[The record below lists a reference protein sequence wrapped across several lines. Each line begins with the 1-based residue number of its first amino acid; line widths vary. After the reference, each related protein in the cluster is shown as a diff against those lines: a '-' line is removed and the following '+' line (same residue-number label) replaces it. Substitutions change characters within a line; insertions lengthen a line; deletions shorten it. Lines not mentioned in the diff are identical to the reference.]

1 MNISKIAVNRPTTF
15 LIIFVL
21 IICVGIYASFD
32 LAIDLYPDI
41 NPPVLFVL
49 TNYSG
54 TGPEEIEKTI
64 TRPLESSLSNV
75 SNIKKIT
82 STSSEGTSQIVMEF
96 TWGTDMSEASN
107 EVRDKLEFVKGYL
120 PDDAESPMIFKFD
133 PSMIPIMYLAIKG
146 NREPEDLR
154 KIGEDIVQP
163 RLEQVDGVAMAGIS
177 GGRERVIRVEIP
189 QNRLEAYNL
198 SLTQVS
204 AMLIGQNVQ
213 VSAGSIE
220 EGNKNFLIRT
230 SGEYNSI
237 EQIKNTVIAYRGG
250 NYNIQ
255 GRTNNVVVRL
265 RDIANVYDGL
275 KDAEDLVYVNGLPSV
290 YITVQKQSGTNS
302 VKTAKNVYKRLVRLK
317 NEIPH
322 NVSIEVIYDSTKI
335 IKDSLSQV
343 ASTAIL
349 GAILAIIIL
358 FLFLRS
364 FKSVMIIALSI
375 PISIIITMLLMYFF
389 GFTLNVM
396 TLAGLAL
403 GVGMLVDNSIVILEN
418 IYRYRE
424 KGAKVTASS
433 IIGSQEMINAITAST
448 LTTICVFAPIAMF
461 KTQLGMYGEL
471 FSGLAFTV
479 VFSLASSLFVAMFLV
494 PVLSSKYLPLS
505 SHLERNLSG
514 FSKKFDEYMGN
525 LISRLEA
532 LYKKTLSIVLKK
544 RKYTIIIITAIFL
557 ITLLFSPIAGFQLI
571 PNSEDDN
578 VQLGIELPVGTKLEI
593 TKDITEQFEQIIK
606 NEIKGYKNIIIQ
618 AGERSFFGFLG
629 SVQTNKGMILITLND
644 KSSKRVETSSEIK
657 SKLRKHFNDFPSVIF
672 EFQNNQRLGQNASP
686 IDILV
691 KSNDLV
697 KARETAYKIRDMLK
711 DKVKEVTEPSV
722 DFKEGL
728 PQVEIFIDRDKA
740 YSLGL
745 TIDAIGR
752 EVRANID
759 GIVASKYREGAD
771 EYDILVILDPKDRD
785 AIPDLDRIFVVNNS
799 GDKIP
804 LSSIAHREKTTG
816 PININREN
824 QTRTIHVTGGLEKRI
839 SVDKKNKKV
848 KLNEVELKIR
858 NLINSEIPQENDLI
872 IDYSGDYAD
881 LLEYGLKLAIILL
894 ISIALVFGIMASQFE
909 SLLDPFIIFFT
920 IPLTLIGVI
929 WMYLIT
935 FEQFSILTMVGLI
948 VLAGVVVNNG
958 IVLVDYTNLLV
969 KRGYKIIDACI
980 EAGGNRLRPILM
992 TTLTTI
998 LGLLPMAFIKTEGST
1013 LSRAI
1018 AKTVVGGLTV
1028 STIFT
1033 LFLIPV
1039 IYSIFN
1045 QFSEKMQLKNQQ
1057 KRQEQLEIRR
1067 QKLTEKEKK

>member
-15 LIIFVL
+15 LIIFIL
-21 IICVGIYASFD
+21 IIGIGIYASLD
-32 LAIDLYPDI
+32 LSIDLYPDI
-41 NPPVLFVL
+41 NPPVLFVF
-49 TNYSG
+49 TNYQG

-75 SNIKKIT
+75 SNIKEIT
-82 STSSEGTSQIVMEF
+82 STSSEGASQILLEF

-107 EVRDKLEFVKGYL
+107 EVRDKLEYIKEYL

-133 PSMIPIMYLAIKG
+133 PSMFPIMYLGIKG

-154 KIGEDIVQP
+154 KIGEDIIQP
-163 RLEQVDGVAMAGIS
+163 RLEQVEGVAMAGIS

-198 SLTQVS
+198 TLTQIS

-213 VSAGSIE
+213 ISAGSIE

-230 SGEYNSI
+230 SGEYERI
-237 EQIKNTVIAYRGG
+237 EDIKNTVIAYRGG
-250 NYNIQ
+250 SYNEQ
-255 GRTNNVVVRL
+255 GKTNNIVVRL
-265 RDIANVYDGL
+265 RDVANVYDGL
-275 KDAEDLVYVNGLPSV
+275 KDAEDLIFVNGLPSV
-290 YITVQKQSGTNS
+290 FITVQKQSGTNS
-302 VKTAKNVYKRLVRLK
+302 VRTAKNVYKRMKRLK

-322 NVSIEVIYDSTKI
+322 NVSIEVIYDTTKI
-335 IKDSLSQV
+335 IKQSLSQV
-343 ASTAIL
+343 AFTAIF
-349 GAILAIIIL
+349 GAFLAIIIL

-364 FKSVMIIALSI
+364 FKSVLIIGLSI
-375 PISIIITMLLMYFF
+375 PISIVITMLLMYFF

-403 GVGMLVDNSIVILEN
+403 GIGMLVDNSIVILEN

-424 KGAKVTASS
+424 KGAKVTASA
-433 IIGSQEMINAITAST
+433 ILGSQEMINAIMAST

-494 PVLSSKYLPLS
+494 PVLSSKYFPLS
-505 SHLERNLSG
+505 SQLERNLTG
-514 FSKKFDEYMGN
+514 FPKRFDDYMNN
-525 LISRLEA
+525 LLNKLDD
-532 LYKKTLSIVLKK
+532 LYKKALSYVLKK
-544 RKYTIIIITAIFL
+544 RLYTILIIAAVLL
-557 ITLLFSPIAGFQLI
+557 ITLFMSGIAGFQLM
-571 PNSEDDN
+571 PDSDDDN
-578 VQLGIELPVGTKLEI
+578 VQLKLELPVGTKLEI
-593 TKDITEQFEQIIK
+593 TKSITDQFEQIIK
-606 NEIKGYKNIIIQ
+606 EEIKGYKNILIQ

-629 SVQTNKGMILITLND
+629 SVQSHKGTIFITLED
-644 KSSKRVETSSEIK
+644 KMSKRVETSSEIK

-672 EFQNNQRLGQNASP
+672 EFDSNQGMMQSASP

-691 KSNDLV
+691 KSNDLD
-697 KARETAYKIRDMLK
+697 KARETAYEIKELIK
-711 DKVKEVTEPSV
+711 DKVKEITEPNV

-728 PQVEIFIDRDKA
+728 PQVEIFINRDKA

-752 EVRANID
+752 EIRANID
-759 GIVASKYREGAD
+759 GITASKYKEGAD
-771 EYDILVILDPKDRD
+771 EYDIFVILDPKDRD
-785 AIPDLDRIFVVNNS
+785 AIPDLDKIFVLNNS

-804 LSSIAHREKTTG
+804 LASIAHREKTLG
-816 PININREN
+816 PINIKREN
-824 QTRTIHVTGGLEKRI
+824 QTRTIHVTGGLEKKI
-839 SVDKKNKKV
+839 EVNGKNKRV
-848 KLNEVELKIR
+848 KLNEVELKVR
-858 NLINSEIPQENDLI
+858 KLINSEISQGDDLI
-872 IDYSGDYAD
+872 IDFSGDYAD
-881 LLEYGLKLAIILL
+881 LIEYGLKLIIILL
-894 ISIALVFGIMASQFE
+894 LSIALVFGIMASQFE
-909 SLLDPFIIFFT
+909 SFLDPLIIFFT

-929 WMYLIT
+929 WIYLVT
-935 FEQFSILTMVGLI
+935 FEQFSILSMVGLI
-948 VLAGVVVNNG
+948 VLSGIVVNNG
-958 IVLVDYTNLLV
+958 IVLVDYTNLLI

-980 EAGGNRLRPILM
+980 EAGRNRLRPILM

-1039 IYSIFN
+1039 IYSLFN
-1045 QFSEKMQLKNQQ
+1045 QMSQKRKIKQQQ
-1057 KRQEQLEIRR
+1057 KRQEQLEIRK
-1067 QKLTEKEKK
+1067 QKLSGIRK